1 MVRIFIFSYYKT
13 YHSVETSSRYYC
25 VVIQSTCNFSFG
37 LFCFLRSHMPPM
49 SAILAIGQG
58 SKPPKL
64 EKPYSGDAC
73 DFVAISMAG

>member
-1 MVRIFIFSYYKT
+1 
-13 YHSVETSSRYYC
+13 
-25 VVIQSTCNFSFG
+25 
-37 LFCFLRSHMPPM
+37 MPPM